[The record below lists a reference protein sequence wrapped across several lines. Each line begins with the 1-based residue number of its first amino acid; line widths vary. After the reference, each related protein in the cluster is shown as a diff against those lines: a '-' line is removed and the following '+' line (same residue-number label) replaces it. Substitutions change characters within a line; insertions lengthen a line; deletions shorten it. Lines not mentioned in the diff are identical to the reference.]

1 MKEPADQRVA
11 RVTPGPSDA
20 ATVALARAAMHTRF
34 ELLLHGAD
42 PVALRAAGEQAL
54 DEIERLEAQI
64 SLYRPTSEIAQV
76 NRRASE
82 RPVPVSPNVFRV
94 LERAAE
100 LSRATGGAFDPTI
113 APLVRCWGFMGGEGR
128 RPDTDAIA
136 VARGQVGIE
145 GVELDSAKFTVRFR
159 RPGMMLDLGAIGK
172 GCAIDAAVDLLRE
185 AGIESAFIHGGT
197 SSSFGLGF
205 PPDAPAWKAAIPEP
219 PDSTPPGT
227 ACVRRG
233 VPPSDHS
240 PNLLGEVALTDLSLG
255 VSGIWSKSFREGD
268 RTFGHVIDPRLGE
281 PVHRACL
288 AAVVLPCAAET
299 DALSTALLVLGVEG
313 LDVISRIRP
322 NARFLVAEK
331 AMG

>member
-1 MKEPADQRVA
+1 MSVD
-11 RVTPGPSDA
+11 GPSA
-20 ATVALARAAMHTRF
+20 SGLATVALARAAMHTRF

-54 DEIERLEAQI
+54 DEIERLEEQL

-76 NRRASE
+76 NRRAFE
-82 RPVPVSPNVFRV
+82 RPVPVSPNVFRL
-94 LERAAE
+94 LERAAD

-113 APLVRCWGFMGGEGR
+113 APLVRCWGFMGGEGC
-128 RPDTDAIA
+128 RPDDDAID
-136 VARGQVGIE
+136 VARGQVGID

-185 AGIESAFIHGGT
+185 AGIVSAFIHGGT
-197 SSSFGLGF
+197 SSSYGLGF
-205 PPDAPAWKAAIPEP
+205 PPDAPVWKAAIPVP
-219 PDSTPPGT
+219 PDSTRVGT
-227 ACVRRG
+227 VCTRRG
-233 VPPSDHS
+233 VPPSGDS
-240 PNLLGEVALTDLSLG
+240 TNLLGEVALTDLSLG

-281 PVHRACL
+281 PVQRACL
-288 AAVVLPCAAET
+288 AAVVLPCATET

-313 LDVISRIRP
+313 LDVISRLRP
-322 NARFLVAEK
+322 NARFLLAGT
-331 AMG
+331 ATGSDLYY